1 MAYSDPEQT
10 YSMRDLFDV
19 LFRHKLKILIVFF
32 AMFMTAL
39 AGVYVLPEKYE
50 ATASLLVKLGRE
62 NITIPTVS
70 SSAQNQVVTMGLRKE
85 DINTEIGLLHNRFI
99 IEKTVQ
105 KLKTDFFYPA
115 QERPKEFF
123 KKMKYYLKQAVKQV
137 RTQVYEFLY
146 LMDLKKRLSPY
157 EEAIIGIDK
166 GLKVEQI
173 KDSDVINIT
182 LRWFDPNIARITV
195 DTLLSFYM
203 EHHLEAHMASGGYE
217 FLKAQVEITRSKLN
231 EAEDELQNIE
241 DQGNITVYEKQRKDL
256 LEQLT
261 SFIFSL
267 KNTQSEILKAKAAI
281 AELKNQMSSLL
292 KSITPGFSLSYKEAE
307 RNLMLQ
313 EVELKSLEAERTK
326 LVQHIE
332 SYRKELESLN
342 TYKTKLRRLERQIRI
357 NEENY
362 QLFRKKLEEARISEV
377 LDAERIVNVKI
388 IDPASGTF
396 VPVRP
401 RKLLIT
407 GAGFIVSLIFG
418 ISVAFLAE
426 YLDHSIKTVEDVVAY
441 IDLPVLAT
449 ITERK

>member
-1 MAYSDPEQT
+1 MAYNALEQT

-32 AMFMTAL
+32 TMFLTAF

-62 NITIPTVS
+62 NITTPTVS
-70 SSAQNQVVTMGLRKE
+70 SSAQNQVVTMGLRKK
-85 DINTEIGLLHNRFI
+85 DINNEIELLHNRFI
-99 IEKTVQ
+99 IEKTVR
-105 KLKTDFFYPA
+105 KLKTDFLYPE
-115 QERPKEFF
+115 QEIPKEFL
-123 KKMKYYLKQAVKQV
+123 KKIKYYLKQAVKQV
-137 RTQVYEFLY
+137 REQVYELLY
-146 LMDLKKRLSPY
+146 LLDLKKKLSPY
-157 EEAIIGIDK
+157 EEAITGIEK

-182 LRWFDPNIARITV
+182 LRWFDPDIARITV
-195 DTLLSFYM
+195 DTLLGFYM
-203 EHHLEAHMASGGYE
+203 EHHLKSHMTSGGYE
-217 FLKAQVEITRSKLN
+217 FFKTQVGIIKNNLN
-231 EAEDELQNIE
+231 EAEDKLENLEN
-241 DQGNITVYEKQRKDL
+241 QGSITSYEKQRKDL

-261 SFIFSL
+261 SFTFSL
-267 KNTQSEILKAKAAI
+267 RNTQTEIIQARVAI
-281 AELKNQMSSLL
+281 AELKNQMSSLI
-292 KSITPGFSLSYKEAE
+292 KSITPGFSVSYKEAE

-313 EVELKSLEAERTK
+313 EVELKSFEARRTK
-326 LVQHIE
+326 LIQHIE
-332 SYRKELESLN
+332 SYRKELGSLN
-342 TYKTKLRRLERQIRI
+342 TYKIKLRRLERQIRI

-377 LDAERIVNVKI
+377 LDTERIVNVKI
-388 IDPASGTF
+388 IDPASGSF

-407 GAGFIVSLIFG
+407 GAGLLLSLIFG

-426 YLDHSIKTVEDVVAY
+426 YLDHSIKTVEDVRDY

-449 ITERK
+449 IPEGK